1 MIRDKAGQ
9 EMSNFTGVPFGRR
22 LLGEERR
29 GLRRDWWPAGV
40 ALLAPC
46 GICWVRSLASE
57 GGGKGENLSGRRLHA
72 MLLFF
77 HPPQSPHRLVDVG
90 VDVEAKQRRYRE
102 LRTQH

>member
-1 MIRDKAGQ
+1 MFKSKAGQ
-9 EMSNFTGVPFGRR
+9 DMSNFGGVLSGRR

-29 GLRRDWWPAGV
+29 GPGRDWWPAGV

-46 GICWVRSLASE
+46 GICWVRGLASE

-77 HPPQSPHRLVDVG
+77 HPPQSPPG
-90 VDVEAKQRRYRE
+90 
-102 LRTQH
+102 